1 MLQAS
6 HLAAWLYLI
15 ASLCLV
21 NSKMTAT
28 TRHHLTLAGIIGG
41 ATLVVSSFGAM
52 VNGIVSLDRKVG
64 AGTTATDSL
73 FFNDSVLTAR
83 IERLERRLGVRGKR
97 AVLKEKPPSVGLVRR
112 VFRLL
117 F

>member
-1 MLQAS
+1 M
-6 HLAAWLYLI
+6 
-15 ASLCLV
+15 
-21 NSKMTAT
+21 T
-28 TRHHLTLAGIIGG
+28 TRTRHNLTLATIVGG

-52 VNGIVSLDRKVG
+52 LNGIVSLDRKVG

-73 FFNDSVLTAR
+73 FYNDSVLTAR
-83 IERLERRLGVRGKR
+83 ITAIEKRLGLRGKK
-97 AVLKEKPPSVGLVRR
+97 ATLKDRPPSVGLVRR